1 MEKIT
6 VKVRETV
13 ASLGMTGWA
22 FAPADRDGFTCAASM
37 YLAYQLPPEADPLAG
52 GFYDEAAFHGALVA
66 AQESGFA
73 MIERLD
79 AVLDDAGI
87 RHWTVPRGQDPD
99 TLEALFSQKS
109 AAALAG
115 LGWIGKCSLLVTPR
129 RGPRVLLFTVLMDL
143 EGVSAPLPV
152 RAVCGTCTACI
163 DACPQGYLTGA
174 DWRGGIDRV
183 EVIDAFACSRRMEEL
198 GEAIGH
204 KHSCGLCLLACP
216 LGADKSSRG
225 NVGRA

>member
-1 MEKIT
+1 MDKIT
-6 VKVRETV
+6 RKVREAV
-13 ASLGMTGWA
+13 ASLGMTGYGL
-22 FAPADRDGFTCAASM
+22 APADRDGFTCAASM
-37 YLAYQLPPEADPLAG
+37 HLAYQLPPEADPLAG
-52 GFYDEAAFHGALVA
+52 GSYDETAFHGALVA
-66 AQESGFA
+66 ARESGFS

-79 AVLDDAGI
+79 AVLDEAGI

-99 TLEALFSQKS
+99 TLEALFSAKR
-109 AAALAG
+109 AATLAG
-115 LGWIGKCSLLVTPR
+115 LGWIGRCSLLVTAEH
-129 RGPRVLLFTVLMDL
+129 GPRVVLFTVLMDL
-143 EGVSAPLPV
+143 GGVSAPLPV
-152 RAVCGTCTACI
+152 RAACGTCNACI

-216 LGADKSSRG
+216 LGADKGSRG
-225 NVGRA
+225 NLHRA